1 MVETGT
7 QIGEADK
14 PNKDACTW
22 AMLSHIFG
30 LGWLVFPFIPIGG
43 FPDIDADLQCD
54 IGPADSG
61 LRHWVSPAAGGGDSR
76 RCFCDNRRNKSQPG
90 RGISLPDN
98 NPVCIVA

>member
-30 LGWLVFPFIPIGG
+30 LGF
-43 FPDIDADLQCD
+43 DYMAD
-54 IGPADSG
+54 
-61 LRHWVSPAAGGGDSR
+61 
-76 RCFCDNRRNKSQPG
+76 
-90 RGISLPDN
+90 
-98 NPVCIVA
+98 